1 MIVVVGG
8 GPAGRYAAMR
18 LAGAG
23 KEVLL
28 VDRRSEGLG
37 GQCLHQGCMVICALN
52 DMARTMEQ
60 MDTLHR
66 SGVITS
72 VPVPDYSALMAKMR
86 EIISIIARVIA
97 EETSTAGVKKI
108 YGEARVEGR
117 TVFIDDERLEP
128 EAVIIATGTHPRRLN
143 IPGEDLPGVETSQ
156 SIFTLPA
163 LPKKLIIIGGGVIT
177 AEVAYIYSLL
187 GSEVTI
193 LARTTLLKE
202 LPKIL
207 VKEAKRELHR
217 VTIHEQAAVIRIMG
231 DSRVSGV
238 EIRTPEGTRVIEAD
252 TVLVAAGTKAEVSAI
267 SGVPLTPNGFI
278 MVNEKMETGVQ
289 GVYAVGDVTGTSS
302 LTPVARWQGRT
313 AADIILGGEPP
324 APLITVPQ
332 AIKLRNDLAFCGIH
346 NQGGLK
352 VTITSPAG
360 PGSFWAIPDRATG
373 KASMTADPDSGEILG
388 MAEASP
394 YASVIAA
401 YHALLINAGLSI
413 DQMERFIE
421 VHPSADGAGWIGRYL
436 AETIAEKKTGRD

>member
-18 LAGAG
+18 LAGVG

-28 VDRRSEGLG
+28 ADRRSDGLG

-52 DMARTMEQ
+52 DVARTMEH
-60 MDTLHR
+60 MNMLHQ
-66 SGVITS
+66 SGIITS
-72 VPVPDYSALMAKMR
+72 LPEPEYSTLIKEMR
-86 EIISIIARVIA
+86 EIISTIARVIA
-97 EETSTAGVKKI
+97 EETRTAGVTI
-108 YGEARVEGR
+108 VNGEAQVEGR
-117 TVFIDDERLEP
+117 TVIINGERLEP

-143 IPGEDLPGVETSQ
+143 IPGAELPGVETSQ
-156 SIFTLPA
+156 SLFTLPT
-163 LPKKLIIIGGGVIT
+163 LPKKLVIIGGGVIA

-193 LARTTLLKE
+193 LARTNLLKGFPE
-202 LPKIL
+202 IL

-217 VTIHEQAAVIRIMG
+217 VTIHEQAAVVRILG

-238 EIRTPEGTRVIEAD
+238 EIRTPKGSIVIGAD
-252 TVLVAAGTKAEVSAI
+252 TVLVAAGTEAEVSAI
-267 SGVPLTPNGFI
+267 SGIPLTSGGFI
-278 MVNEKMETGVQ
+278 KVNERMETGVP

-313 AADIILGGEPP
+313 AADVILGGEPS

-346 NQGGLK
+346 DQGGLK

-373 KASMTADPDSGEILG
+373 KASMTADPESGEILG

-401 YHALLINAGLSI
+401 YHALLINAGVSI

-421 VHPSADGAGWIGRYL
+421 VHPSADGTGWIGRYL
-436 AETIAEKKTGRD
+436 AEKITERREG

>member
-23 KEVLL
+23 KDVLL
-28 VDRRSEGLG
+28 ADRRSDGLG

-52 DMARTMEQ
+52 DMARTMEHLD
-60 MDTLHR
+60 MLHR
-66 SGVITS
+66 SGVITG
-72 VPVPDYSALMAKMR
+72 VPGPDYPALMAKMR
-86 EIISIIARVIA
+86 EIISTIARVIA
-97 EETSTAGVKKI
+97 EETRTAGVTI
-108 YGEARVEGR
+108 VSDEAYVEGR
-117 TVFIDDERLEP
+117 TVIINEERLEP

-156 SIFTLPA
+156 SLFTLPT
-163 LPKKLIIIGGGVIT
+163 LPRRLVIIGGGVIA

-202 LPKIL
+202 FPDIL

-217 VTIHEQAAVIRIMG
+217 VTIHEQAAVTRITG
-231 DSRVSGV
+231 EDRVSGV
-238 EIRTPEGTRVIEAD
+238 EIRTSEGNRVIGAD
-252 TVLVAAGTKAEVSAI
+252 TVLVASGTEAEVSAI
-267 SGVPLTPNGFI
+267 SGVPLTHGRFI
-278 MVNEKMETGVQ
+278 RVNERMETGVP

-332 AIKLRNDLAFCGIH
+332 AIKLRNDLAFCGH
-346 NQGGLK
+346 HDQGGLK
-352 VTITSPAG
+352 VTIPSPAG
-360 PGSFWAIPDRATG
+360 PGSFWAIPDHATG

-401 YHALLINAGLSI
+401 YHALLINAGVSI

-421 VHPSADGAGWIGRYL
+421 VHPSADGTGWIGRYL
-436 AETIAEKKTGRD
+436 AETIAERKDG